1 MNEPIQR
8 CSHLRRPSE
17 RTHSGRPPL
26 LKVTRALVRASISQ
40 GDPRAALRLLGNAA
54 QSVRSLPVAAQRELV
69 QGVLE
74 ELRDEVIGFFVGLT
88 PARGRS

>member
-1 MNEPIQR
+1 MNEPIQG
-8 CSHLRRPSE
+8 CSHSRRPTE

-54 QSVRSLPVAAQRELV
+54 QSVRSLSVVEQRELV

-74 ELRDEVIGFFVGLT
+74 ELRDEIAEFFVSLT
-88 PARGRS
+88 PVRGRG